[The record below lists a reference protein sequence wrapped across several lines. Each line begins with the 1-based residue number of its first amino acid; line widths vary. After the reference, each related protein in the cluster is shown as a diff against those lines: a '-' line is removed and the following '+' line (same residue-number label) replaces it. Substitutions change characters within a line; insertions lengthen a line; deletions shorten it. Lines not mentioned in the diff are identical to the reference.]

1 MEIAQ
6 KRYCFSER
14 RNQADGMELRGVRH
28 VYSQGLDLRVGK
40 LRVRRFSLNRHLPE
54 KGWVETHAH
63 RHGQFLLYL
72 SGSGR
77 QRVGRRVREVVAGS
91 VFYFSP
97 GCEHSFIEGEGRRP
111 LCLALDVDLAGMDR
125 AVEAVLSGTEVREV
139 RQAVSQ
145 LHGWQ
150 AGEGEV
156 SPREGGAV
164 LVILDVLMRATGM
177 VKEARRAVVPAV
189 VRRAR
194 EAFQQVDGVG
204 CAAVGEVAERVG
216 YHRDHLAR
224 LLKRATGMTPGQLR
238 DAERLKRVKRE
249 LRRGGAIS
257 AVADGCGFADPNYF
271 SRWFKR
277 QTGVSPM
284 VWRGREAG

>member
-1 MEIAQ
+1 
-6 KRYCFSER
+6 
-14 RNQADGMELRGVRH
+14 MELRGVRH
-28 VYSQGLDLRVGK
+28 VYSQALELRVGK

-77 QRVGRRVREVVAGS
+77 QRVGNRVREVAAGT
-91 VFYFSP
+91 VFYFTP
-97 GCEHSFIEGEGRRP
+97 GCAHSFIEGEGRKP
-111 LCLALDVDLAGMDR
+111 LCLALDVDVPG
-125 AVEAVLSGTEVREV
+125 AVVSLEAVMSGAALREV

-150 AGEGEV
+150 AGEAVV
-156 SPREGGAV
+156 SPREAGAV
-164 LVILDVLMRATGM
+164 LVILDGMMRAVGM
-177 VKEARRAVVPAV
+177 LGEVRRAVVPAV

-194 EAFQQVDGVG
+194 EAFQPGVDGES
-204 CAAVGEVAERVG
+204 ATVGEVAERVG

-238 DAERLKRVKRE
+238 DVERVKRVKRE
-249 LRRGGAIS
+249 LRGEGEIADV
-257 AVADGCGFADPNYF
+257 AVRCGFGDPNYF

-277 QTGVSPM
+277 QTGVTPGD
-284 VWRGREAG
+284 WRRRRG